1 MEWNHNEFARLQLV
15 SPATIYCLIPTHG
28 IGGGVSESVCQ
39 NEYCEGHSMTL
50 QDVQQALPMW
60 AAQNWQATGQQVTE
74 GSTGITREVYRMQA
88 SQPTT
93 LYHTTHLGWSLV
105 YIVDYEP
112 SQTAYNSYTQAV
124 DSFSSSGSFS
134 SGAIQVEELH
144 GDMFESC
151 ATDDPNCRGGQIH
164 HMCGP
169 TLLPNPTVSSPVHCD
184 RDYIF
189 GNGYERFFQGRQNLW
204 LIQDSHD
211 VRDILS
217 WFVRAI
223 GTNLKAISSAERPHL
238 DRFVERCMQY
248 EHAGADCVDR
258 LDADRN
264 PEPAPVHRD
273 EHRVHRSQSSARQRG
288 LHPLLRPDRRRRR
301 SPQRRSPRPR
311 AGNLDPWRSAH
322 GRILPECD

>member
-112 SQTAYNSYTQAV
+112 SQAAYNSYTQAV

-184 RDYIF
+184 RDYTF
-189 GNGYERFFQGRQNLW
+189 GRGYSKFFQGRQNLW

-211 VRDILS
+211 VRDTLFCAS
-217 WFVRAI
+217 
-223 GTNLKAISSAERPHL
+223 GCGDTNLKSNAISRTIT
-238 DRFVERCMQY
+238 
-248 EHAGADCVDR
+248 AGAR
-258 LDADRN
+258 T
-264 PEPAPVHRD
+264 
-273 EHRVHRSQSSARQRG
+273 ARA
-288 LHPLLRPDRRRRR
+288 LHAMRTRRRRLR
-301 SPQRRSPRPR
+301 GQTRPRPGSRTATHARKRR
-311 AGNLDPWRSAH
+311 ANSRGSPCRRARRRHFMRSCRSAPA
-322 GRILPECD
+322 GAPPRRLRAQRASPARTPRTLCRT